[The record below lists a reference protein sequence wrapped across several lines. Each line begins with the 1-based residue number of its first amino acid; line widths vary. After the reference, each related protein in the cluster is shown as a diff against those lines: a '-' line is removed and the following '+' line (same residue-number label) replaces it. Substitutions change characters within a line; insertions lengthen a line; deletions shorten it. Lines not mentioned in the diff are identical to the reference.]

1 MKTFY
6 ADIFDARIP
15 LPPSHPAGGPPPVT
29 RGRRQA
35 CALDTARAKT
45 GFDALMCF
53 SAL

>member
-15 LPPSHPAGGPPPVT
+15 PASPAPVT

>member
-15 LPPSHPAGGPPPVT
+15 LPPSLPEVPPVT